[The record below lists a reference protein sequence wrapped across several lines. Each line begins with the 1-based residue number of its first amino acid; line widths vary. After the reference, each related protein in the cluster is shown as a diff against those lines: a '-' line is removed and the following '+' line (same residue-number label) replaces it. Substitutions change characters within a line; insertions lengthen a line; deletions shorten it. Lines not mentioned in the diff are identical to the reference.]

1 MTTRWGWRDVV
12 PEAVLALVVL
22 GIGLKEASY
31 VADQKRFYGRGL
43 APPSEGHLDVVVALT
58 ALAVG
63 LCRRLPSASLVVMA
77 VAGIVHVQSSLP
89 FLFVEV
95 GFCAAMFGAARWG
108 TPATAAAAMLL
119 AVLGA
124 FTGLSAISPD
134 YFNEVFNFLP
144 GTVVS
149 NIYGSSLTW
158 RAIAAMA
165 GGVLILV
172 PWLLG
177 LVLRLFDR
185 NRAERYAAERAE
197 FAAERARRDA
207 EQAQQIATLE
217 EERAQLAHDVHDV
230 VGHSLAVILAQA
242 ESGRYAGDS
251 ETLKQTMATIAS
263 AARTSL
269 QDVRQVLRTGEAR
282 RGSLAE
288 LVEGVRASG
297 HEVIEKVSGVPRP
310 LPPELEAVAYRV
322 LQEMLTNALHHGRRD
337 APLTVEQRWGDGLV
351 LQVSNPAEISADAGE
366 GQGLAGMR
374 RRLASIGGTL
384 DVRPGDPFVVAAT
397 LPARREGR

>member
-1 MTTRWGWRDVV
+1 MKARWGWRDVV
-12 PEAVLALVVL
+12 PEAVLAVVVL
-22 GIGLKEASY
+22 GVGLREASY
-31 VADQKRFYGRGL
+31 VADQARFYGRGL
-43 APPSEGHLDVVVALT
+43 PPPDEGHLDVLVVLV

-63 LCRRLPSASLVVMA
+63 LCRRLPSLSLLVMA
-77 VAGIVHVQSSLP
+77 VAGIVHVDSSLP

-108 TPATAAAAMLL
+108 QPVTAWLALALAAVG
-119 AVLGA
+119 AV
-124 FTGLSAISPD
+124 TGLSAISPD

-185 NRAERYAAERAE
+185 NRAERHAAEQA
-197 FAAERARRDA
+197 ALTAERARRDA
-207 EQAQQIATLE
+207 EQAQQIAVLE

-242 ESGRYAGDS
+242 ESGRYADDS

-282 RGSLAE
+282 RGSLTE

-297 HEVIEKVSGVPRP
+297 HEVVEKITGVPRP
-310 LPPELEAVAYRV
+310 LPPDLEAVAYRV

-337 APLTVEQRWGDGLV
+337 AALTVEQRWADGLM
-351 LQVSNPAEISADAGE
+351 LRVSNPAEIAADPGE
-366 GQGLAGMR
+366 GQGLVGMR
-374 RRLASIGGTL
+374 RRLASVGGTL
-384 DVRPGDPFVVAAT
+384 DVTPGDPFVVAAT
-397 LPARREGR
+397 LPLRREGR

>member
-1 MTTRWGWRDVV
+1 MTARWGWRDIV
-12 PEAVLALVVL
+12 PEAVLAVVVL
-22 GIGLKEASY
+22 GVGLEEASY
-31 VADQKRFYGRGL
+31 VAGEARFHGRGL
-43 APPSEGHLDVVVALT
+43 ASPSEGHLDVVVVLV

-63 LCRRLPSASLVVMA
+63 FCRRLPSVSLLLMA
-77 VAGIVHVQSSLP
+77 AAGVVHVDSSLP
-89 FLFVEV
+89 FLFVEI

-108 TPATAAAAMLL
+108 NPATAAAAMAL
-119 AVLGA
+119 AVFGA
-124 FTGLSAISPD
+124 FVGLSSISPD
-134 YFNEVFNFLP
+134 YFDEVFNFLP

-149 NIYGSSLTW
+149 NIYESSLTW

-165 GGVLILV
+165 GGVLVLV

-177 LVLRLFDR
+177 LVLRLVDR
-185 NRAERYAAERAE
+185 NRAERRAAEQAE
-197 FAAERARRDA
+197 FAAERARREA
-207 EQAQQIATLE
+207 EQSQQIAALE

-242 ESGRYAGDS
+242 ESGRYADDS

-288 LVEGVRASG
+288 LIEGVRASG
-297 HEVIEKVSGVPRP
+297 HEVVEKVSGVPRP

-322 LQEMLTNALHHGRRD
+322 LQEMLTNALHHGRRN

-351 LQVSNPAEISADAGE
+351 LQVGNPAEIAAHPGE

-374 RRLASIGGTL
+374 RRLASVGGTL
-384 DVRPGDPFVVAAT
+384 DVRPGDPFVVVAT